1 MEDISPEEAWITL
14 ARWTAPISNPPACKI
29 GSRLAAGMCERE
41 EVSSWEEDSQQLE
54 GLGTSW
60 CFLFPVGFFP
70 KEQGLRRL

>member
-1 MEDISPEEAWITL
+1 
-14 ARWTAPISNPPACKI
+14 
-29 GSRLAAGMCERE
+29 MCERE

-60 CFLFPVGFFP
+60 CFLSPVGFFP